1 VLMCGYESRFI
12 TAEAITRLHNWHN
25 KRICEIFRVT
35 MYQTFVHRVTSVSL
49 QKRTGAFLLG
59 HCFSSRTLRGEGYV
73 ARMPKSRPPKR
84 LMLPWVPESRF
95 AGG

>member
-35 MYQTFVHRVTSVSL
+35 MDPHSYKAHQDSL
-49 QKRTGAFLLG
+49 KNGI
-59 HCFSSRTLRGEGYV
+59 
-73 ARMPKSRPPKR
+73 
-84 LMLPWVPESRF
+84 
-95 AGG
+95 